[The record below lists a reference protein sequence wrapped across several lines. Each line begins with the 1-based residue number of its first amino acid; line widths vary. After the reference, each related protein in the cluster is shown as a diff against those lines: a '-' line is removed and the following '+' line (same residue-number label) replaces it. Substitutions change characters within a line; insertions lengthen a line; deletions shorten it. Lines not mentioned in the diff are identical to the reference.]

1 MTNPIDIINET
12 LVNLDQRTVQ
22 GIAAVEMVS
31 YIVHQLL
38 AINEAITNP
47 PAPEE
52 TAICA
57 DELAAQETEAE
68 VNDGNVE

>member
-47 PAPEE
+47 PAQEE
-52 TAICA
+52 AA
-57 DELAAQETEAE
+57 HGEDEPAAQETEAE